1 MATTRRSVAA
11 TLGALLCAVGS
22 LACNPERI
30 DENGPPPQTVP
41 IRRLTNAEYKA
52 TVGDLFPGYTMPEII
67 FVPDAKVLGF
77 LNLSSSQTGSLVR
90 MEQYESAAQSIAQ
103 VVTADPTTLTGCD
116 AAAQD
121 EATCVGPFLAD
132 LGKRAYRRP
141 LTTAEQDGLMA
152 LLARD
157 QENIAYPGRLALVI
171 QAMLMS
177 PKFLF
182 RPEIGIGPRPP
193 GQVVPLTSWE
203 VAARLSYFLTGS
215 IPDAELAGAADAGL
229 LTSRDDVIK
238 QARRLLT
245 LPRAQTQLV
254 KFHTMW
260 LGTDTTSSLAK
271 DMNAYP
277 KFNALL
283 AFYMAKET
291 DQFLR
296 KTLFDN
302 GGTFAELLLAD
313 HTYVNGP
320 LADFYGVPWPDEV
333 DRSTW
338 IRVPLDSNQRMGL
351 LTQGSL
357 LATMAKQDRTD
368 PVRRGKF
375 IYNQILCR
383 NVPPPSPEIV
393 AMFKPLDLSKTAR
406 DQFTEHRTNAA
417 CNNCHQYLDPLGLP
431 FEHFDG
437 IGEWRDT
444 DRGMPIDA
452 SGAIEATE
460 GAGDFH
466 PFDGI
471 PGMAKLLADMP
482 EARACYIKEWTRFV
496 DGTLDPSA
504 SYIDWMK
511 TRFSRNTRIV
521 DLVAAVVG
529 SDSFRYFAPGDG
541 AP

>member
-11 TLGALLCAVGS
+11 TLCAVLCPVLALGS
-22 LACNPERI
+22 LACSPERI
-30 DENGPPPQTVP
+30 DENGPAPQTVP

-52 TVGDLFPGYTMPEII
+52 TVGDLFPGYTLPEII

-121 EATCVGPFLAD
+121 EATCAAPFLAD
-132 LGKRAYRRP
+132 FGKRAYRRP
-141 LTTAEQDGLMA
+141 LTGDEQANLMT
-152 LLARD
+152 LLARN
-157 QENIAYPGRLALVI
+157 QGTIAYPERLGLVI
-171 QAMLMS
+171 QAMLLS

-182 RPEIGIGPRPP
+182 RPEVGIGPRVP
-193 GQVVPLTSWE
+193 GQVVPLSSWE
-203 VAARLSYFLTGS
+203 LASRLSYFLTGS

-229 LTSRDDVIK
+229 LTSRDEVIK

-260 LGTDTTSSLAK
+260 LGTDTTSALAK
-271 DMNAYP
+271 DMAAYP

-296 KTLFDN
+296 KTLFEND
-302 GGTFAELLLAD
+302 GTFAELLLAD

-320 LADFYGVPWPDEV
+320 LAEFYGLPAPENPTEW
-333 DRSTW
+333 T
-338 IRVPLDSNQRMGL
+338 RVQLDTSQRLGL

-375 IYNQILCR
+375 VYNQLLCR
-383 NVPPPSPEIV
+383 TVPPPSPEIV

-406 DQFTEHRTNAA
+406 DQFTDHRTNAA
-417 CNNCHQYLDPLGLP
+417 CNGCHKYLDPLGLP

-437 IGEWRDT
+437 IGQWRDT
-444 DRGMPIDA
+444 DRGMAIDA
-452 SGAIEATE
+452 SGDIEVTE
-460 GAGDFH
+460 GGEQRS
-466 PFDGI
+466 FDGI
-471 PGMAKLLADMP
+471 PGMARLLADIP
-482 EARACYIKEWTRFV
+482 DARACYIKEWMRFAE
-496 DGTLDPSA
+496 GRLDPDTA
-504 SYIDWMK
+504 YVDWMK

-529 SDSFRYFAPGDG
+529 SDAFRYFAPGDG